1 MKLTIGVRWVRAVIA
16 AIGVAAAA
24 PAHAAERLAPST
36 AAVTGIRSSDGT
48 IVSRPVQLSAA
59 IEKAAR
65 EHSGLLEQ
73 TSQPQRWSCR
83 KGIAVGTA
91 IGAGIGAALSVAVL
105 HAIADGGDIGAR
117 DYTDWTLR
125 GFAPIGAVGGFMIG
139 SRGCGQ

>member
-1 MKLTIGVRWVRAVIA
+1 MTLTMSGGLVRAVIA

-24 PAHAAERLAPST
+24 PADAAERRVPST
-36 AAVTGIRSSDGT
+36 AAVTVVRSADDT

-65 EHSGLLEQ
+65 AHSGLLEQ
-73 TSQPQRWSCR
+73 TPQPKRWSCS
-83 KGIAVGTA
+83 KSIAVGTA

-105 HAIADGGDIGAR
+105 HAIAGGGDIGGR
-117 DYTDWTLR
+117 DYADWTLR

-139 SRGCGQ
+139 SRGCGV